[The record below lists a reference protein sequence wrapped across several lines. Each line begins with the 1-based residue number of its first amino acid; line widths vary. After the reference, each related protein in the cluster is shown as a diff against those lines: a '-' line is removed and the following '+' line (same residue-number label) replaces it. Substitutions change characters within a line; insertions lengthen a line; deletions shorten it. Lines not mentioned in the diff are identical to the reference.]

1 MPRLSAP
8 FARGLLLAP
17 TLALVLPG
25 CRKLEPAPKE
35 LDRLF
40 PWFFSEIDQAEPE
53 QLAEGFRNLHAAAD
67 GDTLEDTQDGTLSRL
82 DEDALGTAEVEDP
95 ELGRAAGV
103 YMLRPLKCS
112 MAQLEKVLYHDDQKE
127 LYPDAYETYGRSFV
141 TDKPAYVRGDEDLLR
156 WEVDY
161 TATILGKSYSSE
173 VHGTLRRVPVIDGDQ
188 SPFGQNLVARAYIPA
203 PAVFEKDGTSLDQDY
218 QIEMYHKIG
227 DGLVLH
233 AYAIWRQ
240 ADFGAGIDSESE
252 GAQRLLL
259 NNLAK
264 WDEETEAL
272 CAEGRP

>member
-1 MPRLSAP
+1 MYLCNVACPRPGVWLSA
-8 FARGLLLAP
+8 
-17 TLALVLPG
+17 LALATSG

-67 GDTLEDTQDGTLSRL
+67 GDTLDDTQDGTLSRL
-82 DEDALGTAEVEDP
+82 DNDALGTAEVESPD
-95 ELGRAAGV
+95 LDRAAGV

-112 MAQLEKVLYHDDQKE
+112 MGQLEKVLYHDDQKE
-127 LYPDAYETYGRSFV
+127 LYPDAYETYRRTFV
-141 TDKPAYVRGDEDLLR
+141 TDKADYVQGAEDLLR
-156 WEVDY
+156 WEVEY

-173 VHGTLRRVPVIDGDQ
+173 VHGTLRRVPVLDAEQ
-188 SPFGQNLVARAYIPA
+188 SPFGQTLVARAYIPS
-203 PAVFEKDGTSLDQDY
+203 PAVFEKDGTSLAQDY

-227 DGLVLH
+227 DGEILH